1 MMKHIFE
8 FVLATIIIYFVWNIL
23 KRIFFKKF
31 HSYLSKQNRNEN
43 RREQDIRNSDN
54 TKKKINW
61 DAETVDYE
69 EVKENNNKR

>member
-1 MMKHIFE
+1 MKHIFE

>member
-23 KRIFFKKF
+23 KRIFFRKF
-31 HSYLSKQNRNEN
+31 HSYLSNQNRK
-43 RREQDIRNSDN
+43 EQDIRNSDN

-69 EVKENNNKR
+69 EVKENNSKR